1 MFHRQLSGRKEA
13 LAEADF
19 KISGEEIKMND
30 RSIDDDDDDFL
41 KSLFFYAV
49 VVRSDFPTIQELK
62 QYLVDKGID
71 VKFQKL
77 STNYLK
83 ITEGDK

>member
-1 MFHRQLSGRKEA
+1 MIDK
-13 LAEADF
+13 
-19 KISGEEIKMND
+19 
-30 RSIDDDDDDFL
+30 SIDDEFL

-49 VVRSDFPTIQELK
+49 VVRSDYATIQELK
-62 QYLVDKGID
+62 EYLSKQGID

-83 ITEGDK
+83 IMDGE